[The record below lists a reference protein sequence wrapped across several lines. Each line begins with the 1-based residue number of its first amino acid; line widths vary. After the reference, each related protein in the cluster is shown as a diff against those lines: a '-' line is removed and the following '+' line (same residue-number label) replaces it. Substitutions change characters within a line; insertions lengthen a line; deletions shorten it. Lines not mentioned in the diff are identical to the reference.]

1 MAKTSHIFAFQTSK
15 DLKMP
20 YEDLKVILYEKFYEP
35 NAKKIFLNWAD
46 EFEKES
52 AANKQKFL
60 RIFEAFDYD
69 ARVFDYIVYCI
80 CLYTSQI
87 SDIISSG
94 DYSYVYYILR
104 PAMSKQIEAI
114 VNNVLEL

>member
-15 DLKMP
+15 DLEMP
-20 YEDLKVILYEKFYEP
+20 YEDLKVILYD
-35 NAKKIFLNWAD
+35 LNWAD

-69 ARVFDYIVYCI
+69 TRVFDDIIYCI

-87 SDIISSG
+87 SDIVSSG
-94 DYSYVYYILR
+94 DYSYVYYIIK
-104 PAMSKQIEAI
+104 PTMSKQIETI